1 MKPFNT
7 KNSSVSSHQSPSAE
21 LAKVH
26 HANLLKN
33 LEHRLQVARAQGDQ
47 NLIHLLERERDQLG

>member
-1 MKPFNT
+1 MKPFDT
-7 KNSSVSSHQSPSAE
+7 KNSASRHQSPPAE

-33 LEHRLQVARAQGDQ
+33 LEHRLQVARTQGDQ
-47 NLIHLLERERDQLG
+47 NLIHLLEQERNQLG